1 MREVEV
7 SASHIG
13 YRHMGEGFFVKNLSQ
28 EAQWFFNVYLW
39 GKLPYSVFSTIGC
52 NYVKASKKYSE
63 FLMGSN
69 INLNDEMSCSF
80 SAEVDRYAEGG
91 TSIKIS
97 NENEAID
104 AADCFVERVETSEKT
119 FLAPRVDQ
127 GVVVSEYFKPIVK
140 WPSGDL
146 KKCCSII
153 IGYGLVNNDWSLID
167 KGVARVFE
175 ILNRPGY
182 NQGDRAFF
190 ESIKNS
196 IDNASRKNEY

>member
-1 MREVEV
+1 
-7 SASHIG
+7 
-13 YRHMGEGFFVKNLSQ
+13 
-28 EAQWFFNVYLW
+28 
-39 GKLPYSVFSTIGC
+39 
-52 NYVKASKKYSE
+52 
-63 FLMGSN
+63 
-69 INLNDEMSCSF
+69 
-80 SAEVDRYAEGG
+80 
-91 TSIKIS
+91 
-97 NENEAID
+97 
-104 AADCFVERVETSEKT
+104 
-119 FLAPRVDQ
+119 VDQ